1 MFGDFQDP
9 FSHNGFKT
17 SDQNQIAGVHWHY
30 FHLSKTLKVLHVPSL
45 PFFPLAPM
53 AQDSRELETG
63 VKGFSIH
70 LVVVLEMLHEGPAG

>member
-1 MFGDFQDP
+1 M
-9 FSHNGFKT
+9 
-17 SDQNQIAGVHWHY
+17 
-30 FHLSKTLKVLHVPSL
+30 PSL

-53 AQDSRELETG
+53 ARDSRELETG